1 MEKYEM
7 KCLSCNKVIKA
18 RNLKRH
24 SKAKLHLKNVARK
37 VDAMKRKSVASFKI
51 CL

>member
-1 MEKYEM
+1 MEKDEM

-24 SKAKLHLKNVARK
+24 SNERVFIRTGLLTYR
-37 VDAMKRKSVASFKI
+37 
-51 CL
+51 